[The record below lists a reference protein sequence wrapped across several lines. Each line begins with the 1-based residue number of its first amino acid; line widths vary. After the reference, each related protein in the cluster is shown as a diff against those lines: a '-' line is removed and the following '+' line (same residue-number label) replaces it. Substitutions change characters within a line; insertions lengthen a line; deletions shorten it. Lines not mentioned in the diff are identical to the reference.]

1 MTTVTNHDVL
11 TLFRRA
17 TAEFATRAHSIGD
30 RWSAPT
36 PCTGW
41 DVRALVHHVVENQC
55 RAGLPKA
62 NLLRLT
68 QVCT

>member
-30 RWSAPT
+30 RWRFLIDTRPN
-36 PCTGW
+36 PGEHGK
-41 DVRALVHHVVENQC
+41 RQNHHESKQQ
-55 RAGLPKA
+55 P
-62 NLLRLT
+62 
-68 QVCT
+68 